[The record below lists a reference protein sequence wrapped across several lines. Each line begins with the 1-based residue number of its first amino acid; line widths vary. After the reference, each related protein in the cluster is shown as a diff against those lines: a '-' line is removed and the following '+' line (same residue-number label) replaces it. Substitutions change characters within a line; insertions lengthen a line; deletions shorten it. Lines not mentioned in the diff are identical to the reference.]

1 MSMISFEM
9 SEITEQIRTAA
20 RKFTQEEIAPGVIDR
35 DVNSIFPSDIL
46 HTLGELGFMG
56 MMVQPEYGG
65 SGLDTVSY
73 IAAIE
78 EFSKVEASVGTILS
92 VHNSLVNWIVEYFG
106 NDFQKEKYLT
116 RLASGE
122 FLGAF
127 SLSEPEA
134 GSDATRQH
142 TIAVKDGKNWL
153 LTGTKNWVTSG
164 STADIYIVFAQTNKE
179 LGHKGISCFLIEKD
193 TPGFSSSKKEDKM
206 GLRSSDTC
214 SLGLLNAV
222 VPEDNLIGG
231 VGGGFRIAMESL
243 NGGRIGIA
251 AQAVGIAQAAYE
263 ASLKYSQER
272 HSFGKPICEHQLIQ
286 QKLARMATNIEA
298 ARLLTYKAAWLKD
311 THQNYIQA
319 SAMAKLFATT
329 IANDI
334 TREAIQIHGGY
345 GYVREY
351 QVERFFRDAKVT
363 EIYEGTSE
371 IQHIVIA
378 RELLKNC

>member
-1 MSMISFEM
+1 MISFEM